1 VLHDPSLVIVS
12 ESFLATGGGPG
23 TRMPAVGDRLVVS
36 DPLTGRHRVL
46 HVAAI
51 GEDDALISNGAMY
64 GLASARSLFGN
75 ELVPARAYLALAP
88 GVDPERFAASLQGA
102 YVVNGAEASSI
113 KSLMQEA
120 FSIWDAMFQL
130 FQGYLGLG
138 LVVGIAGL
146 AVVMVRA
153 VRERRREIGMLRAL
167 GFGWRTV
174 GRSFAIE
181 SGYIA
186 VEGTLI
192 GAGLALLTI
201 SNIVANTDTFGDL
214 PLTVPWTSLLVL
226 LAGTVAASL
235 LATAGPAISET
246 RIKPAVALR
255 TVD

>member
-1 VLHDPSLVIVS
+1 MAESDVLI
-12 ESFLATGGGPG
+12 A
-23 TRMPAVGDRLVVS
+23 
-36 DPLTGRHRVL
+36 
-46 HVAAI
+46 
-51 GEDDALISNGAMY
+51 NGALY
-64 GLASARSLFGN
+64 GMAGARSLFGD
-75 ELVPARAYLALAP
+75 ELVPARAYVALSP
-88 GVDPERFAASLQGA
+88 GVNPDRFAASLQGS
-102 YVVNGAEASSI
+102 YLVNGAEASSI
-113 KSLMQEA
+113 RSLMQEA

-138 LVVGIAGL
+138 LIVGIAGL

-181 SGYIA
+181 SGFIA

-192 GAGLALLTI
+192 GGGLALLTI
-201 SNIVANTDTFGDL
+201 SNIVANTDVFGAL
-214 PLTVPWTSLLVL
+214 PLTVPWVSLLVL
-226 LAGTVAASL
+226 LAGTVIASL
-235 LATAGPAISET
+235 LATAAPAIQAT